1 MNTDNQ
7 FEDQELQ
14 AAWSEWEQH
23 RKEKKQKLTP
33 LSIKKQL
40 RFLQGRSKLEI
51 ISIIDQSIMNGW
63 TGLFELKN
71 KTNGQTQTNRH
82 QQHTAGLASHF
93 AQTYGEVLTG
103 RKARSGGGPD
113 APTD

>member
-7 FEDQELQ
+7 FEDKELQ
-14 AAWSEWEQH
+14 NAWIEWEQH

-33 LSIKKQL
+33 LSVKKQL

-63 TGLFELKN
+63 TGLFELK
-71 KTNGQTQTNRH
+71 TNGQINKH
-82 QQHTAGLASHF
+82 QQHTASLASHF

-103 RKARSGGGPD
+103 GKTRPSGGPD
-113 APTD
+113 AHTD